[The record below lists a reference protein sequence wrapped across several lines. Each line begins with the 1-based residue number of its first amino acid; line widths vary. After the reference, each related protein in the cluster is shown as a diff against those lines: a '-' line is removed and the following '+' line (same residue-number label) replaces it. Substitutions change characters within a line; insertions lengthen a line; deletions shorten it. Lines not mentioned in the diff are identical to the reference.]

1 MNYVHRPNFDL
12 NLLKVFDAI
21 MKTRSASQAADALG
35 LSQSAVSHAL
45 ARLREQIG
53 DPLFVRIGGRMEPTA
68 RALRLADPL
77 RDALEAA
84 ARIVAYEDS
93 FDPARSGRVF
103 CIAAS
108 DSIQAS
114 LLGTLLRNIAAPGL
128 RVAVRLLGLERD
140 AALAA
145 LDSGDVDVAV
155 GFLPK
160 SRRWHERERL
170 YSETHLC
177 LFDQRLVRLQA
188 PISLLDFVAHP
199 HILPSLRG
207 ELTSFVDEAL
217 EKHGLQRRVVAST
230 GAFTTIPMMLKSAPV
245 IATLPARVA
254 RFCSNAA
261 TLTVSPLPFEGPG
274 FDISMVWN
282 RRDIESASH
291 AWLRA
296 RIREAAQV

>member
-1 MNYVHRPNFDL
+1 MNRVHRPDFDL

-21 MKTRSASQAADALG
+21 METRSASQAAVALG
-35 LSQSAVSHAL
+35 MSQSAVSHAL
-45 ARLREQIG
+45 ARLREQVG
-53 DPLFVRIGGRMEPTA
+53 DPLFVRVGGRMDPTP

-77 RDALEAA
+77 RDALVAA
-84 ARIVAYEDS
+84 ARIVATDDT
-93 FDPARSGRVF
+93 FDPARNGRVF

-108 DSIQAS
+108 DSIQAA
-114 LLGTLLRNIAAPGL
+114 LLGTLLRNIATPGL

-145 LDSGDVDVAV
+145 LDSGDVDIAI

-160 SRRWHERERL
+160 SRRWHERETL

-188 PISLLDFVAHP
+188 PVPLQGFVAHA
-199 HILPSLRG
+199 HIVPSLRG

-217 EKHGLQRRVVAST
+217 EKLGLQRRVVAST
-230 GAFTTIPMMLKSAPV
+230 GAFITIPMMLKTAPL

-274 FDISMVWN
+274 FDVSMVWN
-282 RRDIESASH
+282 RRDSASASH

>member
-1 MNYVHRPNFDL
+1 MNRVHRPNFDL

-21 MKTRSASQAADALG
+21 METQSASEAAAGLG

-45 ARLREQIG
+45 TRLREQVG
-53 DPLFVRIGGRMEPTA
+53 DPLFVRIGGRMKPTP

-84 ARIVAYEDS
+84 ARIVASDEA
-93 FDPARSGRVF
+93 FDPARNGRVF

-108 DSIQAS
+108 DLIQAA

-145 LDSGDVDVAV
+145 LDAGDIDVAV

-170 YSETHLC
+170 YFETHLC
-177 LFDQRLVRLQA
+177 LFDQRLVPLQA
-188 PISLLDFVAHP
+188 PISLQEFVAHP
-199 HILPSLRG
+199 HILPSLRA

-217 EKHGLQRRVVAST
+217 EKHGLQRRVLAST
-230 GAFTTIPMMLKSAPV
+230 AAFITIPMMLKSAPL

-254 RFCSNAA
+254 HFCSNAA
-261 TLTVSPLPFEGPG
+261 TLTVSPLPFDGPG
-274 FDISMVWN
+274 FDVSMVWN
-282 RRDIESASH
+282 RRDSESASH